1 LVFMEGHTEEDK
13 KKHDERS
20 EEILEK
26 QRRERDGCQ
35 AMAEDSYG
43 DVWSAAD
50 RSSASEHTDS
60 SERVI

>member
-1 LVFMEGHTEEDK
+1 MIWFLWKVIRKKTRRSMTREEK
-13 KKHDERS
+13 KFWKN
-20 EEILEK
+20 K
-26 QRRERDGCQ
+26 GERDGCQ

-60 SERVI
+60 S